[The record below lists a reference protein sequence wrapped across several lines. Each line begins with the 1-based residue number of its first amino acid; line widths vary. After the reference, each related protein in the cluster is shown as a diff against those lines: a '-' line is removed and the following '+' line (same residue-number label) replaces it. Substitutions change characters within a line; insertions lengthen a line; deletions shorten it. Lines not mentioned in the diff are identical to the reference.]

1 MNSGI
6 LTAVDVSLSSKYAQ
20 IAMAY
25 LRLGQTAFVHRH
37 ADIIIVKAVMNIAE
51 LS

>member
-1 MNSGI
+1 M
-6 LTAVDVSLSSKYAQ
+6 V
-20 IAMAY
+20 Y

-37 ADIIIVKAVMNIAE
+37 ADIIIIIIVKTVMNIAE